1 MASEFDNDSF
11 GGDEFAN
18 SAIMRGRDWPALT
31 QFCVIMENRVGSL
44 NQLVRSLERYDM
56 RIIALSIVDT
66 VDVAIARVMLDHVER
81 ARELF
86 ELSGF
91 TFFESEILGVQLP
104 EEDKPFLAV
113 CSSLLQV
120 ELNVN
125 YMYPLLFRRA
135 GNGAIALHTDDLD
148 AASRV
153 LTDKGFTLLSE
164 DDLKNDDEFFE

>member
-1 MASEFDNDSF
+1 MSTEFGNEAF
-11 GGDEFAN
+11 GGDEFVD
-18 SAIMRGRDWPALT
+18 STTIRGRDWPALT
-31 QFCVIMENRVGSL
+31 QFCVLMENRVGSL

-66 VDVAIARVMLDHVER
+66 VDVAITRVMLDHVER

-91 TFFESEILGVQLP
+91 TFFESEVIGVQLP

-113 CSSLLQV
+113 CSALLQV

-125 YMYPLLFRRA
+125 YMYPLLYRRS
-135 GNGAIALHTDDLD
+135 GHGAIAIHTDDLD

-164 DDLKNDDEFFE
+164 NDLTNDDEFFG

>member
-1 MASEFDNDSF
+1 MSMGFDDQSF
-11 GGDEFAN
+11 ADQTT
-18 SAIMRGRDWPALT
+18 MRGRDWPSLT

-91 TFFESEILGVQLP
+91 TFFESDIIGVQLP
-104 EEDKPFLAV
+104 EEDQPFLAV
-113 CSSLLQV
+113 CSALLEV
-120 ELNVN
+120 ELNVD
-125 YMYPLLFRRA
+125 YMYPLLYRRS
-135 GNGAIALHTDDLD
+135 GHNAIAIHTDDLD
-148 AASRV
+148 ASARV
-153 LTDKGFTLLSE
+153 LIDKGFNLISE
-164 DDLKNDDEFFE
+164 EDLMKDDEFFE

>member
-1 MASEFDNDSF
+1 MSTGFGEGEFTDATTIS
-11 GGDEFAN
+11 
-18 SAIMRGRDWPALT
+18 GRSWPALT

-91 TFFESEILGVQLP
+91 TFFENEVIGIQLP
-104 EEDKPFLAV
+104 EQEQPFLSV
-113 CSSLLQV
+113 CSVLLQA

-125 YMYPLLFRRA
+125 YMYPLLYRRA
-135 GNGAIALHTDDLD
+135 GHGAIAIHTDDMD
-148 AASRV
+148 AATRV
-153 LTDKGFTLLSE
+153 LSDKGFILISE
-164 DDLKNDDEFFE
+164 DDLSNDDEFFS